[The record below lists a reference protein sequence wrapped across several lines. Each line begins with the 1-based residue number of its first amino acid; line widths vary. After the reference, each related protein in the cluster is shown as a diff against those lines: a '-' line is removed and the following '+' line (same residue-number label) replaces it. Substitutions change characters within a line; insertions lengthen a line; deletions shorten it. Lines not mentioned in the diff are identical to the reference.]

1 MKKKLTLFVTALSA
15 VIPILILSSTTVAL
29 TGCKTTT
36 SGTNVVS
43 AIDPVKLQQAKD
55 AIVPAASSV
64 LRRAILR
71 SPEHAVE
78 IATYAR
84 AVGSVFCRMNAT
96 KNFSPV
102 YLIDEANK
110 ATAGLQ
116 STAPPEIIDA
126 KNAAIALYKIFLGDQ
141 LMVAL
146 PDNQWQIAVCQLFC
160 ESIDLALKDSG
171 QPGI

>member
-1 MKKKLTLFVTALSA
+1 MKK
-15 VIPILILSSTTVAL
+15 LILFGCAAAL
-29 TGCKTTT
+29 LVTLMFTSTGCKTTT
-36 SGTNVVS
+36 TINPDGTTNVVKY
-43 AIDPVKLQQAKD
+43 IDPVKLQQAKD
-55 AIVPAASSV
+55 AIEPAASSV

-71 SPEHAVE
+71 SPQHAVE
-78 IATYAR
+78 ISTYAR
-84 AVGSVFCRMNAT
+84 AVGSVFCKMNAT

-116 STAPPEIIDA
+116 ATAPPEIIDA

-141 LMVAL
+141 LMVKL
-146 PDNQWQIAVCQLFC
+146 PDNQWAIAVCQLFC
-160 ESIDLALKDSG
+160 ESIDQALKDAG